1 MNVFTIGQELS
12 TRSICNHDCV
22 FTGTILKRTAKFVT
36 INVYNEEKRCKV
48 HLDQDGNEYIYPH
61 GQYSMAAIFR
71 A

>member
-1 MNVFTIGQELS
+1 MNTFTIGQELS
-12 TRSICNHDCV
+12 TRSICNHDCI

-36 INVYNEEKRCKV
+36 INVYREEKRCKV
-48 HLDQDGNEYIYPH
+48 HLDQSGNEYIYPH